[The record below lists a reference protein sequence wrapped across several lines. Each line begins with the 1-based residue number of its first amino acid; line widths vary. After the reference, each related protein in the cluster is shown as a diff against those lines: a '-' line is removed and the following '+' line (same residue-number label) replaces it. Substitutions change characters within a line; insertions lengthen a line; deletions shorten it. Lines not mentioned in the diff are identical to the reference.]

1 MKKQILIIPRNDG
14 IAISMG
20 DGEVRIAEMSAQQM
34 LTMALRCQQVGL
46 EMLRDE
52 RKERTIARKGNGLVF
67 LRHGLQCV
75 SKVIQG
81 SFNVVDSWRMS
92 CSPLP

>member
-1 MKKQILIIPRNDG
+1 MKQQILIIPRNDG

-20 DGEVRIAEMSAQQM
+20 DGQVRIAEMSAQQM

-52 RKERTIARKGNGLVF
+52 RKGEQLLVKET
-67 LRHGLQCV
+67 G
-75 SKVIQG
+75 
-81 SFNVVDSWRMS
+81 
-92 CSPLP
+92 

>member
-52 RKERTIARKGNGLVF
+52 RKNEQLLVKET
-67 LRHGLQCV
+67 G
-75 SKVIQG
+75 
-81 SFNVVDSWRMS
+81 
-92 CSPLP
+92 

>member
-1 MKKQILIIPRNDG
+1 MKQQILIIPRNDG

-46 EMLRDE
+46 EMLREE
-52 RKERTIARKGNGLVF
+52 RKGEQLLVKET
-67 LRHGLQCV
+67 
-75 SKVIQG
+75 S
-81 SFNVVDSWRMS
+81 
-92 CSPLP
+92 

>member
-52 RKERTIARKGNGLVF
+52 RKGEQLLVKET
-67 LRHGLQCV
+67 G
-75 SKVIQG
+75 
-81 SFNVVDSWRMS
+81 
-92 CSPLP
+92 

>member
-1 MKKQILIIPRNDG
+1 MKQQILIIPRNDG

-52 RKERTIARKGNGLVF
+52 RKAEQLLVKET
-67 LRHGLQCV
+67 G
-75 SKVIQG
+75 
-81 SFNVVDSWRMS
+81 
-92 CSPLP
+92 

>member
-1 MKKQILIIPRNDG
+1 MKQQILIIPRNDG

-46 EMLRDE
+46 EMLREE
-52 RKERTIARKGNGLVF
+52 RKGEQLLVKET
-67 LRHGLQCV
+67 G
-75 SKVIQG
+75 
-81 SFNVVDSWRMS
+81 
-92 CSPLP
+92 

>member
-1 MKKQILIIPRNDG
+1 MKQKILIIPRNDG

-46 EMLRDE
+46 EMLREE
-52 RKERTIARKGNGLVF
+52 RKGEQLLVKET
-67 LRHGLQCV
+67 G
-75 SKVIQG
+75 
-81 SFNVVDSWRMS
+81 
-92 CSPLP
+92 

>member
-52 RKERTIARKGNGLVF
+52 RKAEQLLVTET
-67 LRHGLQCV
+67 G
-75 SKVIQG
+75 
-81 SFNVVDSWRMS
+81 
-92 CSPLP
+92 